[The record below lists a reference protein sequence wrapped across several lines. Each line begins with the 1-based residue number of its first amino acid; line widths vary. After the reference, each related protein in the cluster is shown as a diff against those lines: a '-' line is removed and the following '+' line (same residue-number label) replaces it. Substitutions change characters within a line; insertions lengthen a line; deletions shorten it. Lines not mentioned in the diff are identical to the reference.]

1 MSDAR
6 RGERPAAL
14 EEEEIRVA
22 LAGLPGWTLAGGK
35 LVREFRFGDFGA
47 AFGFMTR
54 AALVAER
61 MDHHPEWT
69 NVWNRVSVQLVT
81 HDAKGITQLDVELA
95 QRMSELAGD

>member
-1 MSDAR
+1 MSTQAHSQ
-6 RGERPAAL
+6 RPGLLDEAELRAAL
-14 EEEEIRVA
+14 VT
-22 LAGLPGWTLAGGK
+22 LPGWTLAGGK

-69 NVWNRVSVQLVT
+69 NVWNRVAVQLVT
-81 HDAKGITQLDVELA
+81 HRAKGITRLDVELA
-95 QRMSELAGD
+95 RRMNELAGE